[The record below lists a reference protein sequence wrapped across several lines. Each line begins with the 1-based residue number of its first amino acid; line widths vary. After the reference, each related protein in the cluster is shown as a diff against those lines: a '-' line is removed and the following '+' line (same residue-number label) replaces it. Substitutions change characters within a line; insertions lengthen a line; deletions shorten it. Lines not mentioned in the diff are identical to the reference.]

1 MLTLEDKLNISELL
15 SGMELNELLS
25 ISSTVTNGLLKPN
38 TANGAIE
45 AIILH
50 SPSVESVLNRRRISK
65 ELLFNYLHWKKVS
78 VTATMD
84 KQALIQKI
92 LSLWKNSRGNV
103 TEVLSV
109 EKPEQK
115 FAFVSTSTGTV
126 QVQTPQAE
134 VETSG
139 SVDVMAL
146 QFAKWFYS
154 LLNKDFLEGGNIALG
169 AEHFWQDASMSV
181 KVQSSGQ
188 VIQEEANNSVHVVNL
203 ISSIKQRHN
212 LYFSPNLCY
221 NGVRG
226 KLEAHGLVLVVA
238 CGTLHQSVGHV
249 VGVFEQIFSLIK
261 DPLAS
266 NSWKIKRSEVL
277 LTSNQS
283 VSVVPTLQ
291 EGQLMRTLFP
301 LDVPD

>member
-1 MLTLEDKLNISELL
+1 M
-15 SGMELNELLS
+15 
-25 ISSTVTNGLLKPN
+25 N
-38 TANGAIE
+38 T
-45 AIILH
+45 
-50 SPSVESVLNRRRISK
+50 
-65 ELLFNYLHWKKVS
+65 
-78 VTATMD
+78 
-84 KQALIQKI
+84 
-92 LSLWKNSRGNV
+92 KNTG
-103 TEVLSV
+103 
-109 EKPEQK
+109 
-115 FAFVSTSTGTV
+115 GTV
-126 QVQTPQAE
+126 QIQTHQ
-134 VETSG
+134 ETTG

-154 LLNKDFLEGGNIALG
+154 LINKDFLQGGNVALG
-169 AEHFWQDASMSV
+169 AEHFWQDASALV
-181 KVQSSGQ
+181 KLQTNGQ
-188 VIQEEANNSVHVVNL
+188 VMQEEASNSASVVNL
-203 ISSIKQRHN
+203 INSFKQRHN

-226 KLEAHGLVLVVA
+226 KLEAHGLVVVVV